1 MSDENEEIQG
11 PPLASEGTP
20 VLRADATDD
29 EEHRPEDVPD
39 GTMTGSGFPPEAGTT
54 EFVPNEPESP
64 PEASESPAEGN
75 GIPEVATGAIMFASG
90 AIVPV
95 CPVCGLNLCGHNLP
109 YTYAQR

>member
-54 EFVPNEPESP
+54 EFVPNEPQSP
-64 PEASESPAEGN
+64 VEAPEAPAEGDDTQEA
-75 GIPEVATGAIMFASG
+75 PSQL
-90 AIVPV
+90 V
-95 CPVCGLNLCGHNLP
+95 CPVCGMTACGHNLP
-109 YTYAQR
+109 YTPKR